1 MKRPGLI
8 MIAVLLSVLPARAQ
22 GQSLSSP
29 PGSPAERAAL
39 TSESL
44 FEAALRSYE
53 QGIAQ
58 GGGTNPQSRRLLE
71 EAREGFVELTR
82 RNIRNGRLYF
92 NIANTHMQLG
102 ELGEAIL
109 NYRIALHLA
118 RGEPAILH
126 NLEAARKLRRMTF
139 ARPTVSAVRD
149 TLFAW
154 HDHTSPA
161 SRLRVAMVAYG
172 CFWLVLLIGLRTGRR
187 PALVWTC
194 LATGA
199 VALAAGGSVAYEQ
212 IAAAQS
218 REGVVMQSEVVL
230 RKGNGQY
237 YDPALLQPLPEGVEF
252 RVLASREDVAGATW
266 YQIELP
272 DGKEGWLPADAVR
285 LIGLDSLSG

>member
-1 MKRPGLI
+1 MKRLSLVV
-8 MIAVLLSVLPARAQ
+8 MAVLMSVLPARAQ
-22 GQSLSSP
+22 EQALISP
-29 PGSPAERAAL
+29 PATPVERAAL
-39 TSESL
+39 TNESL
-44 FEAALRSYE
+44 FEAALQSYE

-71 EAREGFVELTR
+71 EALEGFVELTR
-82 RNIRNGRLYF
+82 RGIRNGRLYF
-92 NIANTHMQLG
+92 NIGNAHMQLG

-109 NYRIALHLA
+109 NYRIALQLA

-149 TLFAW
+149 TLLAW

-161 SRLRVAMVAYG
+161 SRLRVALGAYG
-172 CFWLVLLIGLRTGRR
+172 CFWLLLLIGLRTGRR
-187 PALVWTC
+187 PALVWSGL
-194 LATGA
+194 LAGLI
-199 VALAAGGSVAYEQ
+199 ALAAGSSVAYEQ
-212 IAAAQS
+212 IAAARG
-218 REGVVMQSEVVL
+218 REGVIMQSEVVL

-237 YDPALLQPLPEGVEF
+237 YDPALVQPLPEGVEF
-252 RVLASREDVAGATW
+252 RVLASREDVSGATW

-285 LIGLDSLSG
+285 LIGLDSPSG

>member
-1 MKRPGLI
+1 
-8 MIAVLLSVLPARAQ
+8 MIRKCLLMVAAVLSVHPALAQDRALPLPTATSPQRGAQ
-22 GQSLSSP
+22 
-29 PGSPAERAAL
+29 
-39 TSESL
+39 TNESL

-82 RNIRNGRLYF
+82 RGIRNGRLYF

-118 RGEPAILH
+118 RGEPAIRH
-126 NLEAARKLRRMTF
+126 NLDAARKLCRMTF
-139 ARPTVSAVRD
+139 TRPTVSAVRD
-149 TLFAW
+149 TLFVW

-161 SRLRVAMVAYG
+161 ARLRVAMGAYG
-172 CFWLVLLIGLRTGRR
+172 CFWLTLLVGLRTGRR
-187 PALVWTC
+187 PAVIWLC
-194 LATGA
+194 GLMGL
-199 VALAAGGSVAYEQ
+199 VALASGGSVVYEQ
-212 IAAAQS
+212 IDSAQS
-218 REGVVMQSEVVL
+218 REGVIMHMEVTL

-237 YDPALLQPLPEGVEF
+237 YDPALVQPLPEGVEF
-252 RVLASREDVAGATW
+252 RVLASREDVSGAVW
-266 YQIELP
+266 LQIELP

-285 LIGLDSLSG
+285 LIGFDPPSG

>member
-1 MKRPGLI
+1 MSRCVFLTT
-8 MIAVLLSVLPARAQ
+8 MVALSVLPARVQ
-22 GQSLSSP
+22 D
-29 PGSPAERAAL
+29 PALPLPTAIPVERAAM
-39 TSESL
+39 TNERL
-44 FEAALRSYE
+44 FDAALRSYE

-58 GGGTNPQSRRLLE
+58 GGGTNPQSRRLIE

-82 RNIRNGRLYF
+82 RGIRNGRLFF

-118 RGEPAILH
+118 RGEPAIRH
-126 NLEAARKLRRMTF
+126 NLDAARKLRRMTF

-161 SRLRVAMVAYG
+161 ARLRVVMGAYG
-172 CFWLVLLIGLRTGRR
+172 CFWLALLVGLRTGKR
-187 PALVWTC
+187 PTVIWLCV
-194 LATGA
+194 LMGL
-199 VALAAGGSVAYEQ
+199 VALAAGGSLAYEQ
-212 IAAAQS
+212 IIATQS
-218 REGVVMQSEVVL
+218 REGVIMQSEVVL
-230 RKGNGQY
+230 RKGNGHY
-237 YDPALLQPLPEGVEF
+237 YDPALVQPLPEGVEF

-272 DGKEGWLPADAVR
+272 DAKEGWLPADAVR
-285 LIGLDSLSG
+285 LIGFDSPSG

>member
-1 MKRPGLI
+1 MKRLGLI
-8 MIAVLLSVLPARAQ
+8 MVAVLLCVLPARAQ
-22 GQSLSSP
+22 GQARSSS
-29 PGSPAERAAL
+29 PGSPPERAAL
-39 TSESL
+39 TNVSL

-82 RNIRNGRLYF
+82 RGIRNGRLFF

-161 SRLRVAMVAYG
+161 SRLRVAMGAYG
-172 CFWLVLLIGLRTGRR
+172 CFWLLLLIGLRTGRR
-187 PALVWTC
+187 PALAWAC
-194 LATGA
+194 IATG
-199 VALAAGGSVAYEQ
+199 VIALAAGGSVAYEQ

-218 REGVVMQSEVVL
+218 REGVIMQSEVIL

-237 YDPALLQPLPEGVEF
+237 YDPALVQPLPEGVEF

-272 DGKEGWLPADAVR
+272 DGKEGWAPADAVR
-285 LIGLDSLSG
+285 LIGLDSPSG

>member
-126 NLEAARKLRRMTF
+126 NLEAARKLRRMMF

-161 SRLRVAMVAYG
+161 SRLRVAMAAYG

-237 YDPALLQPLPEGVEF
+237 YDPALVQPLPEGVEF